1 MPMRTAFGK
10 LTTLAFV
17 LLLSIL
23 LLAPMR
29 AGIEDALIVSAD
41 SVSLNPGESAE
52 VSYLLRSE
60 TAQTVAYSTEDA
72 SVAVVDQQG
81 KITGVEPGRTKVRI
95 KAQGGVS
102 ATVDVE
108 VLGVPVT
115 SFALNTKLL
124 EMDKGDISGLSC
136 VFNAG
141 VSDQRVEWM
150 SADPKVVTVDAAGR
164 VTAVGGG
171 ETYVIATTPSG
182 LSAAATVRVRV
193 RGTAVQVVPGDL
205 TLGVGAAVQMS
216 VHYLPEDTTD
226 AIIGWKSSQPSVL
239 TVGADG
245 LVRAVSVGTASITV
259 TTAAGLQGT
268 TEITVE
274 SAARDFQ
281 INPTNLTMERG
292 DTQTLEAWF
301 IGADGQR
308 DDTVDHHIEWASSD
322 SSVASVENGVV
333 TAKSSG
339 RAIITAAADGFSTS
353 CSVRVQTTVRTI
365 SLNMDELYLL
375 PEQTGEPFQ
384 LKAAVEPAD
393 ADDRRL
399 TYESDNEQVARVSK
413 DGLVTL
419 TGGYGTAVITV
430 ASASGAENTF
440 TVHVV
445 SELPKDNSTE

>member
-1 MPMRTAFGK
+1 MRTAFGK

-17 LLLSIL
+17 LLLGIL

-29 AGIEDALIVSAD
+29 AGVEDALFVSAD

-52 VSYLLRSE
+52 VSYSLRSE
-60 TAQTVAYSTEDA
+60 TAQTVAYSSEDA
-72 SVAVVDQQG
+72 SIATVDQQG
-81 KITGVEPGRTKVRI
+81 RITGVEPGKTKVRI
-95 KAQGGVS
+95 KAQGGAS

-124 EMDKGDISGLSC
+124 EMDKGDVSGLSC
-136 VFNAG
+136 VFNPGA
-141 VSDQRVEWM
+141 SDQRVEWL
-150 SADPKVVTVDAAGR
+150 STDPEVVTVDAAGR

-171 ETYVIATTPSG
+171 EAYVIATTPSG
-182 LSAAATVRVRV
+182 LSAAAMVRVRV
-193 RGTAVQVVPGDL
+193 RGTAVQIVPDEL
-205 TLGVGAAVQMS
+205 TLGVGAAVQMG

-226 AIIGWKSSQPSVL
+226 SVVGWKSSQPGVL
-239 TVGADG
+239 TVSGDG
-245 LVRAVSVGTASITV
+245 LVRAVSVGKAAVTV

-292 DTQTLEAWF
+292 DVQTLEAWF

-308 DDTVDHHIEWASSD
+308 DKSVNHHIEWTSSD
-322 SSVASVENGVV
+322 SDVASVEDGVV

-339 RAIITAAADGFSTS
+339 RAVITASADGFSTS

-384 LKAAVEPAD
+384 LKATVEPVD

-399 TYESDNEQVARVSK
+399 TYASSNAQVAEVSRN
-413 DGLVTL
+413 GLVTL

-430 ASASGAENTF
+430 TAVNGAESTF

-445 SELPKDNSTE
+445 SELPKNKIAE